1 MNFERHPP
9 LKHTYRPYELQVV
22 AEKVE
27 YALSQGLK
35 VCLCVGESLKEREC
49 NETAQVVSR
58 QVQAVAGK
66 FHSYFLNQSCKERKT
81 QLQLSPPARKIKLL
95 HTEIKYGEFQKLAM
109 IFFVLSFWSMKSERP
124 DANRP

>member
-1 MNFERHPP
+1 
-9 LKHTYRPYELQVV
+9 V

-66 FHSYFLNQSCKERKT
+66 FQSYFLNQSCNERKT
-81 QLQLSPPARKIKLL
+81 QLQLSPLARKLL
-95 HTEIKYGEFQKLAM
+95 YTEIKFGEFHKLAM
-109 IFFVLSFWSMKSERP
+109 IFFVLSFWSMKSERT

>member
-1 MNFERHPP
+1 MNFERRPP
-9 LKHTYRPYELQVV
+9 LKHTYHPYELQVV

-35 VCLCVGESLKEREC
+35 VCLCVGESLREREC

-66 FHSYFLNQSCKERKT
+66 FH
-81 QLQLSPPARKIKLL
+81 
-95 HTEIKYGEFQKLAM
+95 
-109 IFFVLSFWSMKSERP
+109 
-124 DANRP
+124 